1 MKNNTKLLSIIIPV
15 YKSELNLP
23 HTYSKL
29 TTELAK
35 YVDFNYELIFVNDG
49 SPDNSLKYLK
59 ELQQQDSKVVVIN
72 FTRNFGQVPAIL
84 AGLAY
89 AKGDC
94 ALNISADLQDPPE
107 MIYELF
113 KAWNNG
119 EHKLVIG
126 ERLAREDAWARKFAS
141 SFFYK
146 MMQKFALPNL
156 HGAYDFFL
164 VDRVMIDLLA
174 KNYERNPFIQGLLLW
189 PGYVPKL
196 VPYTRQKREIGKS
209 SWSLSKL
216 VKYFIDGFVAYSFFP
231 IRMISVVGLGC
242 FLFSIVLIIALIF
255 QKVFWGTNMTG
266 WSSIMIAIL
275 MIGGIQMGMLGIIG
289 EYLWRNFDETRKR
302 PLFIVDSV
310 YFNDK
315 I

>member
-1 MKNNTKLLSIIIPV
+1 MKLLSIIIPV

-23 HTYSKL
+23 TTYKKL
-29 TTELAK
+29 TTELSK
-35 YVDFNYELIFVNDG
+35 YADLNYELIFVNDG

-59 ELQQQDSKVVVIN
+59 ELQQQDGSVVVIN
-72 FTRNFGQVPAIL
+72 FTRNFGQVAAIL

-94 ALNISADLQDPPE
+94 AINISADLQDPPE
-107 MIYELF
+107 MIHELF

-119 EHKLVIG
+119 EYKLVIG

-164 VDRVMIDLLA
+164 VDRVMIDLLT

-189 PGYVPKL
+189 PGYAPKL

-209 SWSLSKL
+209 AWSLSKL
-216 VKYFIDGFVAYSFFP
+216 IKYFIDGFVAYSFFP
-231 IRMISVVGLGC
+231 IRIISVIGLGC
-242 FLFSIVLIIALIF
+242 FIFSVVLTIALVF
-255 QKVFWGTNMTG
+255 QKMFLGTNMAG

-302 PLFIVDSV
+302 PLFIVEFV
-310 YFNDK
+310 LK
-315 I
+315 K